1 LDLDKYYN
9 DAIDTFWDNRFVL
22 DVHFHGNQYSRPQWL
37 SAPGVRIPACEREL
51 MAGDIPFLTG
61 GRALGVHG
69 KYAGNWSDLNMDMI
83 NQNMLVLTCWKPYQ
97 FPSSATL
104 WINDKIE
111 KMYLLMMNYL
121 SPMKCYVPN
130 AEIVIY
136 YDNGEEEITPLT
148 PPYNI
153 DSYYE
158 HFSTEGM
165 KVDLS
170 LESIK
175 IDGLSTIQT
184 WEPHAD
190 VIDIMVKK
198 NCKVERIE
206 IRSVCSEN
214 IIGILGVTLLLSD
227 GDKD

>member
-1 LDLDKYYN
+1 
-9 DAIDTFWDNRFVL
+9 
-22 DVHFHGNQYSRPQWL
+22 
-37 SAPGVRIPACEREL
+37 
-51 MAGDIPFLTG
+51 
-61 GRALGVHG
+61 
-69 KYAGNWSDLNMDMI
+69 
-83 NQNMLVLTCWKPYQ
+83 
-97 FPSSATL
+97 
-104 WINDKIE
+104 
-111 KMYLLMMNYL
+111 
-121 SPMKCYVPN
+121 MKCYVPN

-165 KVDLS
+165 KVDLG